1 MTGLNS
7 AISSALSGLDA
18 FSEGIGT
25 VGSNIANQSTDG
37 YAERSV
43 EIQTTAGGAG
53 QSGGGVVDPALVRR
67 ASDAMEASNVYAAT
81 AANSAASTRASVLK
95 AIDQA
100 FTGNGDIESAAST
113 FFSGLGTLAS
123 NPTNAAQVSTVL
135 ANAQALA
142 SGFNS
147 AASALTSQTGQIG
160 TRISQQVGQANTL
173 LGELAKIN
181 KQLMASPEE
190 PTLLDQQQATLG
202 KLSSFLNINTLPL
215 GSSGAVA
222 VMTGGSVLVDQA
234 GAQTLDMQSIND
246 IPELTAGPDKQ
257 PLRLSDRGGS
267 LGGLLSGL
275 KATDDAGKRLDRIA
289 GTIADLVNQSQA
301 EGLTANGS
309 AGKALFS
316 RPQPNATPAQ
326 SNTGSA
332 TLNAS
337 VTDTS
342 ALPANGQGY
351 TLSYSTAGWS
361 ATVPGSG
368 QSQALGTSTPLTLNG
383 MNIAILGTPAPG
395 DSFRIAP
402 DPGAAAA
409 LRLTSSDP
417 SELAVADPY
426 VLVAGTISGSGA
438 VSNTNAGTI
447 NEGEDTV
454 TTAPA
459 TGAAVVPGSAF
470 GGDLELKF
478 TTASSYDVID
488 KASGTTV
495 STGSFAG
502 GATTLAVA
510 YPASSSAAGHYWQV
524 NLTGAP
530 RTGDVATL
538 TPGGLNSGSNAQRMS
553 DLWTRTD
560 SALPGGSMQG
570 SVLSLIGETGA
581 ASAQATTLASNTA
594 SNLNTAQGDL
604 TRAAGVNVD
613 QQATLLTEYQ
623 QAYQA
628 AAKVISTAHSMFNS
642 LLQAI

>member
-1 MTGLNS
+1 
-7 AISSALSGLDA
+7 
-18 FSEGIGT
+18 
-25 VGSNIANQSTDG
+25 
-37 YAERSV
+37 
-43 EIQTTAGGAG
+43 
-53 QSGGGVVDPALVRR
+53 
-67 ASDAMEASNVYAAT
+67 
-81 AANSAASTRASVLK
+81 
-95 AIDQA
+95 
-100 FTGNGDIESAAST
+100 
-113 FFSGLGTLAS
+113 
-123 NPTNAAQVSTVL
+123 
-135 ANAQALA
+135 
-142 SGFNS
+142 
-147 AASALTSQTGQIG
+147 
-160 TRISQQVGQANTL
+160 
-173 LGELAKIN
+173 
-181 KQLMASPEE
+181 
-190 PTLLDQQQATLG
+190 
-202 KLSSFLNINTLPL
+202 
-215 GSSGAVA
+215 
-222 VMTGGSVLVDQA
+222 
-234 GAQTLDMQSIND
+234 
-246 IPELTAGPDKQ
+246 
-257 PLRLSDRGGS
+257 
-267 LGGLLSGL
+267 
-275 KATDDAGKRLDRIA
+275 
-289 GTIADLVNQSQA
+289 
-301 EGLTANGS
+301 
-309 AGKALFS
+309 
-316 RPQPNATPAQ
+316 
-326 SNTGSA
+326 
-332 TLNAS
+332 
-337 VTDTS
+337 
-342 ALPANGQGY
+342 
-351 TLSYSTAGWS
+351 
-361 ATVPGSG
+361 
-368 QSQALGTSTPLTLNG
+368 
-383 MNIAILGTPAPG
+383 
-395 DSFRIAP
+395 
-402 DPGAAAA
+402 
-409 LRLTSSDP
+409 
-417 SELAVADPY
+417 
-426 VLVAGTISGSGA
+426 

-530 RTGDVATL
+530 RAGDVATL